1 MPNASEPPFAKQL
14 AVGVS
19 AHAELTAPLFAINVG
34 MGYNLMNPEGEK
46 RFYQLLALKTFVT
59 RRAYLYT
66 GYRLG
71 SFKDPQNLMLGLGY
85 QF

>member
-1 MPNASEPPFAKQL
+1 
-14 AVGVS
+14 
-19 AHAELTAPLFAINVG
+19 
-34 MGYNLMNPEGEK
+34 MGYNLLNPEGEK
-46 RFYQLLALKTFVT
+46 RFYQSLALKTFVT

-85 QF
+85 RF